1 MPDLNKSIFENAK
14 SMPLVCAHRGSASG
28 NIPCNTLAAF
38 GAALMQGADMIE
50 LDVAVSADGKHY
62 VFHPGMERAYLKIRS
77 LIRLLPSKKVD
88 KLRLYNPD
96 GTKTQ
101 YGVNTLAEAFE
112 FLRGRCYINVDKFWT
127 DVPGISRAI
136 RESGVEKQVVVKTGT
151 SARELKEVK
160 EHASDFMF
168 MPIVRS
174 VDDVTDAL
182 AAQGV
187 NCIGAEVL
195 FKTLGE
201 PCCSP
206 AYIEEMHKKG
216 RILFANAEVYDHEAV
231 ISAGLTDDA
240 SVTQGPEAGWGKLAD
255 LGFDVIQT
263 DWPGLLKNYLLSRV
277 PSSGNAGAPN
287 I

>member
-1 MPDLNKSIFENAK
+1 MADFGKSIFENARQR
-14 SMPLVCAHRGSASG
+14 PLVCAHRGSPAG
-28 NIPCNTLAAF
+28 NVPCNTLAAF
-38 GAALMQGADMIE
+38 GAALLEGADMIE
-50 LDVAVSADGKHY
+50 LDVAVSADGKHF
-62 VFHPGMERAYLKIRS
+62 VFHPGMEKAYLKTRS
-77 LIRLLPSKKVD
+77 FIKFMPSKKVE

-101 YGVNTLAEAFE
+101 YGVNTLAEAFD
-112 FLRGRCYINVDKFWT
+112 FLRGKCYINVDKFWT

-136 RESGVEKQVVVKTGT
+136 RESRVADQVVVKTGT

-174 VDDVTDAL
+174 VDDVTDTL

-187 NCIGAEVL
+187 NCIGAEVI
-195 FKTLGE
+195 FKTLAE

-206 AYIEEMHKKG
+206 AYIEEMHNKG
-216 RILFANAEVYDHEAV
+216 RILFANAEVYDHKAV

-240 SVTQGPEAGWGKLAD
+240 SITQGPAAGWGKLAD
-255 LGFDVIQT
+255 MGFDVIQT
-263 DWPGLLKNYLLSRV
+263 DWPGLVKSYLLSRC
-277 PSSGNAGAPN
+277 ADGASTPH
-287 I
+287 